1 MQSFVTLPERIW
13 YYTFRVIC
21 ALVLLFLVLP
31 ILVIVPLSFNSSE
44 FLLYPLTGFSL
55 RWYQDFF
62 HSPEW
67 MNSLKNSAIVAP
79 SATVVAT
86 LLGTMAAVGLTRAR
100 FRGKALLM
108 GVLISPMVVPVVILG
123 VASYLFFAP
132 LGLTSGY
139 GLLIM
144 THAALGVPFVIITV
158 SATLQ
163 GFNTNL
169 LRAASSLGSTP
180 LHAFFRITLPLI
192 APGVVSGALFAFGTS
207 FDEVVVT
214 LFLAGPEQTTLP
226 RQMFSGIR
234 ENISP
239 TIAAVATIL
248 IAISVCMLLALE
260 FLRGRAEKLR
270 SSLPGA

>member
-1 MQSFVTLPERIW
+1 MQSFVSLPERIW
-13 YYTFRVIC
+13 YYTFRVLC

-31 ILVIVPLSFNSSE
+31 ILVIVPLSFNASE

-67 MNSLKNSAIVAP
+67 MNALKNSAIVAP

-86 LLGTMAAVGLTRAR
+86 VLGTMAAVGLTRSR

-108 GVLISPMVVPVVILG
+108 GILISPMVVPVVILG

-132 LGLTSGY
+132 LGLTNGY
-139 GLLIM
+139 GLLIL

-158 SATLQ
+158 TATLQ
-163 GFNTNL
+163 GFNGNL
-169 LRAASSLGSTP
+169 LRAASSLGSPP
-180 LHAFFRITLPLI
+180 LHAFLRITLPLI
-192 APGVVSGALFAFGTS
+192 APGVISGALFAFGTS

-248 IAISVCMLLALE
+248 IVISIFMLLALE

-270 SSLPGA
+270 STLPGV